1 MINTS
6 DSYKAAVVAGYRRVR
21 IRVPLRIVSPDLQY
35 GAVTATSS
43 APVSRLDE
51 IHDDEMELS
60 DRYASL
66 EPGRWVLDGTMDI
79 LEDDYSFPG
88 QVGYVSDEICME
100 DGVFLTPQ
108 VITMGISGVD
118 ILQVVTVVF
127 PDSEL
132 DGVADTFTVEVLQAG
147 TAYHTETFTGNT
159 QSKVVSQ
166 GFTVY
171 QPDQIRLTINKWSRP
186 HRRAR
191 VAEIYP
197 GYSETW
203 TERNLAALSIKNQA
217 SINAMAAPY
226 GTASMTI
233 DNLDKLFDP
242 RNKSGLFLSLEERQA
257 VPTYLGLDL
266 DDGNTEWVP
275 TGVYFQQNNGW
286 TMTDGRMTMRWD
298 LIDIIGLLT
307 NREFI
312 APATLPTTLGGWAAA
327 LVTQLGESF
336 ASRYTVDPNYS
347 GLSVS
352 TTGDKIAGKN
362 CGDILRW
369 LCQATGTF
377 ARADAETGNL
387 TIEPTWNQGNEYTL
401 DNLSALPATAAND
414 NLASIIFKLD
424 TDTDFVVS
432 GNTSNSA
439 NTVTVDNP
447 FISTQAQALTAARHI
462 LSAYGGNK
470 ITTTGRGDPSSEV
483 GDVATVQLDRSNAT
497 TARITSQTFEF
508 SGRILRD
515 CKTELLQA
523 NGVFLYTDREEITE
537 SGTWTAPAGVT
548 QLDVVLVGGGQAGG
562 HGGYGTMPGIGTST
576 GTSYG
581 KTGSA
586 GESGAGGKVW
596 HATININDGQ
606 VFQVHIGAGG
616 AAVTENSGSASPVD
630 GEATTFG
637 VYSSANGSTYT
648 PSWTDIASGNA
659 YGRSGVGK
667 PLKGTGDGG
676 VGGKGGT
683 PGSEIKEK
691 PTDEFGNPLPGVI
704 ITGGTSPGPGSAG
717 SDGGSGCVIVY
728 WNKEGSA

>member
-1 MINTS
+1 MIKTS
-6 DSYKAAVVAGYRRVR
+6 GDYKASVIAAARRVR
-21 IRVPLRIVSPDLQY
+21 VRVPLRIQSPDLQY
-35 GAVTATSS
+35 GDVTATSS

-100 DGVFLTPQ
+100 DGTFLTSQ

-147 TAYHTETFTGNT
+147 AAYHTETFTGNT
-159 QSKVVSQ
+159 NSKVISQ

-171 QPDQIRLTINKWSRP
+171 QPDQARLTITKWGIP

-203 TERNLAALSIKNQA
+203 TETNLTAMSIKNQA
-217 SINAMAAPY
+217 SVNAMSTPY
-226 GTASMTI
+226 GTASLTI

-242 RNKSGLFLSLEERQA
+242 RNKNGLFLSLEERQA
-257 VPTYLGLDL
+257 VPTYIGVDL
-266 DDGNTEWVP
+266 ADGTTEWVP
-275 TGVYFQQNNGW
+275 SGVYFQQNNGW
-286 TMTDGRMTMRWD
+286 TATDWRMTMRWD

-312 APATLPTTLGGWAAA
+312 ASATLPTTLSGWAAA
-327 LVTQLGESF
+327 LVSQLGESF
-336 ASRYTVDPNYS
+336 ADRYTVDPDYS
-347 GLSVS
+347 SKSVTAALDDVS
-352 TTGDKIAGKN
+352 GKN
-362 CGDILRW
+362 CGEILRW

-387 TIEPTWNQGNEYTL
+387 TIEPVWDQGNEYDL
-401 DNLSALPATAAND
+401 DNLSAFPSTAAND

-424 TDTDFVVS
+424 SGDYVVS
-432 GNTSNSA
+432 GNTAYSA

-447 FISTQAQALTAARHI
+447 FISTQSQALMAARHI

-483 GDVATVQLDRSNAT
+483 GDVVTVQLDNSNAT
-497 TARITSQTFEF
+497 TARIIGQTLEY
-508 SGRILRD
+508 SGGTLTD

-616 AAVTENSGSASPVD
+616 VAVTGNSGAASPVD
-630 GEATTFG
+630 GEETTFG

-691 PTDEFGNPLPGVI
+691 RTDEFGNPLPGVI

-717 SDGGSGCVIVY
+717 TDGGSGCVIVY